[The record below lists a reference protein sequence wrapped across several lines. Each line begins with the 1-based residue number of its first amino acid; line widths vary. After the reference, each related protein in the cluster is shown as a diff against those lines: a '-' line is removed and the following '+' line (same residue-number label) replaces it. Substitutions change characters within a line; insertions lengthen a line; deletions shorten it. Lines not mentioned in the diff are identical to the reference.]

1 MKQSRHNGRSGKNG
15 VYNPKHNDR
24 RFNVTNSEHIS
35 DERIKKN
42 IYWDCYQGYRTG
54 EESTEFIHSFESV
67 EKVYYYEHYED
78 YCKAQ
83 NKRNI
88 NNRHPER
95 NRLTED
101 IRLSNKTCPEE
112 TILQIGKM
120 GESIDPD
127 TLVKIAEEYF
137 DTLNKKYGDYFHVI
151 DWALHVDESTPHIHE
166 RHVFDCPNKYGEV
179 APQQEKALEVMGIE
193 LPDKNKK
200 TGRYN
205 NRKITF
211 DKECRELLAEIA
223 AKHQIEID
231 LNPTYGGR
239 GYLEKQDFIIQKQKE
254 ELDSIIDKID
264 NKQSELTSITMKIED
279 IDSFVKEVSAK
290 AYEQAAEVVSKQVNE
305 TVKEV
310 ALDNISSVENI
321 LDNSKYSKEN
331 VTFAKRVINTIVK
344 KIKGAISTIT
354 NKVSEKLYEPEIMNE
369 AKRKIEETARVS
381 IHERLNKAK
390 KESMNQRIDD
400 NKIHNRSSKEIDI
413 E

>member
-35 DERIKKN
+35 DERIKQN

-54 EESTEFIHSFESV
+54 EESTEYIHSFESI
-67 EKVYYYEHYED
+67 EKIYYHEHYDD
-78 YCKAQ
+78 YCSKQ
-83 NKRNI
+83 NERNI
-88 NNRHPER
+88 QNRHPER
-95 NRLTED
+95 NRGTED

-179 APQQEKALEVMGIE
+179 APQQEKALEVMEIE

-239 GYLEKQDFIIQKQKE
+239 GYLEKQDYIIQKQKE
-254 ELDSIIDKID
+254 ELDSIITTID
-264 NKQSELTSITMKIED
+264 SKQEELKTITMKVED
-279 IDSFVKEVSAK
+279 IDSFVKDVADK
-290 AYEQAAEVVSKQVNE
+290 AYEQATEEVSKQIENV
-305 TVKEV
+305 VGEV
-310 ALDNISSVENI
+310 ALNNIKEVEKIIDNNP
-321 LDNSKYSKEN
+321 KYSESN
-331 VTFAKRVINTIVK
+331 VKFAKRVLNAVINR
-344 KIKGAISTIT
+344 IT
-354 NKVSEKLYEPEIMNE
+354 KALSHIGHKVSESLKEPSVMQG
-369 AKRKIEETARVS
+369 AKEKIEVTARESIKSRLEKSKRQVS
-381 IHERLNKAK
+381 
-390 KESMNQRIDD
+390 KESNSSV
-400 NKIHNRSSKEIDI
+400 KNRDMEL
-413 E
+413 